1 MKYFGQN
8 QLRHRFGPFSLKLE
22 ASVHL
27 YVFIFFIFKKMLTF
41 HRVTRS
47 STNSLAF
54 GSRYGKSHLRSNRL
68 FFQRYQPPLRLARSA
83 VATGLDFYIFWFNL
97 TVFQRGVGLFVIC
110 SVSCV
115 NPRNGECR
123 SCSIGTLIKFYLIST
138 IPTRT

>member
-1 MKYFGQN
+1 MSIPLNAHLSVFTIPFRFIVYCTHLCIYFF
-8 QLRHRFGPFSLKLE
+8 HFHKD
-22 ASVHL
+22 
-27 YVFIFFIFKKMLTF
+27 MLTF
-41 HRVTRS
+41 RRVTRS

-83 VATGLDFYIFWFNL
+83 VATGLNFFWFNL

-110 SVSCV
+110 SVSCM
-115 NPRNGECR
+115 NIRNGECR
-123 SCSIGTLIKFYLIST
+123 SCSIGTLIKFYLISI